1 MLSESLIAV
10 FIDVV
15 LVLLNQAVAIGQACA
30 FGDLAVDF
38 GDFAVFQLVL
48 AVLLFDF
55 FIAFFNLFV
64 LFRNLFVGLLGNWF
78 RCLNSRR
85 NGRFD
90 VVCAD
95 VDHAGTLRLQTVWRI
110 GIAVARRAFP
120 SVNLG
125 RAGQG
130 GGREK
135 GCCQTGFEYGRFHGF
150 PLCK

>member
-1 MLSESLIAV
+1 MILLSESLIAV

-30 FGDLAVDF
+30 FGNLAVDF

-55 FIAFFNLFV
+55 FIALFDLFV
-64 LFRNLFVGLLGNWF
+64 LFRNLFVGLLGNRL
-78 RCLNSRR
+78 RCRNSGR

-90 VVCAD
+90 VVRAD
-95 VDHAGTLRLQTVWRI
+95 VDHAGTLRLQAVWRI
-110 GIAVARRAFP
+110 GIAVARCAFP

-125 RAGQG
+125 RASQG

-135 GCCQTGFEYGRFHGF
+135 GCE
-150 PLCK
+150 